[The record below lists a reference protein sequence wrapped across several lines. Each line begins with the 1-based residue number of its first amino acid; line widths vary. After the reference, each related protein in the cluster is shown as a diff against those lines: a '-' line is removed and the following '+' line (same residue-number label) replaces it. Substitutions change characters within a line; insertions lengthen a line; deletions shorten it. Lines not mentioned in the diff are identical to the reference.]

1 MRVFVTGATGFIGQP
16 LVRELVAAGHQVL
29 GLARSEK
36 SSALLASLGAEVH
49 LGSLDDPASLAQ
61 GASLCDAVVHLAFIH
76 DFSDYA
82 GACATDQ
89 AAISAMGDALK
100 GRRGA
105 LVITSGTLMMPPGRL
120 AHEDDATDTTS
131 PFTSLRAAS
140 EKVALGLAQ
149 HGVRVCVVRL
159 PPTNHGEGDQGFVAS
174 LVATAKEK
182 GVAAYVGDGEN
193 RWPATHRLDTATVF
207 RLALEKGEAGAV
219 FHAVAEEGVKLKDV
233 VAEIGKSLGV
243 PVVSKTTQEASE
255 HFGFLGMVVPVDNPA
270 SSAKTREQ
278 LGWVPV
284 QPTLLEDLKN
294 GVYVKD

>member
-36 SSALLASLGAEVH
+36 SSALLSSLGAEVH

-61 GASLCDAVVHLAFIH
+61 GASVCDAVVHLAFIH
-76 DFSDYA
+76 DFTDYA

-120 AHEDDATDTTS
+120 AHEDDATDKTS
-131 PFTSLRAAS
+131 PVTSLRAAS
-140 EKVALGLAQ
+140 ETVALGLAQ

-159 PPTNHGEGDQGFVAS
+159 PPTNHGEGDQGFVAG

-182 GVAAYVGDGEN
+182 GVAAYVGDGGN

-219 FHAVAEEGVKLKDV
+219 FHAVAEEGVKMKDI
-233 VAEIGKSLGV
+233 VAEIGKGLSV
-243 PVVSKTTQEASE
+243 PRVSKTAEDAPQ
-255 HFGFLGMVVPVDNPA
+255 HFGFLGMVVPVDNPT

-278 LGWVPV
+278 LGWTPV

-294 GVYVKD
+294 GVYFKA

>member
-36 SSALLASLGAEVH
+36 SSALLASLGVEVH

-61 GASLCDAVVHLAFIH
+61 GASVCDAVVHLAFIH
-76 DFSDYA
+76 DFADYA

-120 AHEDDATDTTS
+120 AHEDDATDKTS
-131 PFTSLRAAS
+131 PVTSLRAAS
-140 EKVALGLAQ
+140 ETVALGLAQ

-159 PPTNHGEGDQGFVAS
+159 PPTNHGEGDQGFVAG

-182 GVAAYVGDGEN
+182 GVAAYVGDGGN
-193 RWPATHRLDTATVF
+193 RWPATHRLDTATAF

-219 FHAVAEEGVKLKDV
+219 FHAVAEEGVRMKDIA
-233 VAEIGKSLGV
+233 AEIGKGLGV
-243 PVVSKTTQEASE
+243 PVVSKTAQDAPQ

-278 LGWVPV
+278 LGWNPV

-294 GVYVKD
+294 GVYFKA